1 MSIIHLKDINKTY
14 QGAQP
19 LHVLKGIN
27 LDIEKVQIA
36 AKKVAKFKAG
46 AELDAAL

>member
-1 MSIIHLKDINKTY
+1 RTK
-14 QGAQP
+14 
-19 LHVLKGIN
+19 
-27 LDIEKVQIA
+27 EKVQIA